1 MTDNK
6 TGLPL
11 TAHLR
16 ELRKRLIISSIATA
30 IGFAISY
37 YYSDRLYALLIAPL
51 VSALPPEASY
61 LVFTGVAE
69 PFFVYFKAGL
79 LGGIVLASPV
89 ILYEI
94 WAFAAPG
101 LYSKER
107 VWFAAVVLASFIL
120 FAAGVFFAYFAVF
133 PFAFKY
139 LLSFSTVGLRPMIS
153 MSGYFSLA
161 TWMLLAF
168 GAVFQL
174 PMAMLVFSMTG
185 LVNARQLI
193 RWWRY
198 AVVVILIASSVLTPT
213 PDVFNQMLMAGPL
226 IVLYVLGVVLAA
238 IFGKKKFPVDEGGQG
253 GG

>member
-1 MTDNK
+1 MTDNN

-11 TAHLR
+11 TTHLR
-16 ELRKRLIISSIATA
+16 ELRKRLIICFIATA
-30 IGFAISY
+30 IGFSISY
-37 YYSDRLYALLIAPL
+37 YCSDRLYDILTAPL
-51 VSALPPEASY
+51 VPALPPDAGY

-69 PFFVYFKAGL
+69 PFFIYFKAGL
-79 LGGIVLASPV
+79 LGGVVLASPV

-101 LYSKER
+101 LYAKER
-107 VWFAAVVLASFIL
+107 VWFAAIVLASLAL
-120 FAAGVFFAYFAVF
+120 FAAGVVFAYFIVF

-139 LLSFSTVGLRPMIS
+139 LLSFSTAGLRPMIS

-161 TWMLLAF
+161 AWLLFAF

-174 PMAMLVFSMTG
+174 PLAMLVLSMIG
-185 LVNARQLI
+185 VAGARQFI

-198 AVVVILIASSVLTPT
+198 AVVVILIAAAVLTPT

-226 IVLYVLGVVLAA
+226 IVLYAMGVVLAA
-238 IFGKKKFPVDEGGQG
+238 IFGKKKDAMEL
-253 GG
+253 